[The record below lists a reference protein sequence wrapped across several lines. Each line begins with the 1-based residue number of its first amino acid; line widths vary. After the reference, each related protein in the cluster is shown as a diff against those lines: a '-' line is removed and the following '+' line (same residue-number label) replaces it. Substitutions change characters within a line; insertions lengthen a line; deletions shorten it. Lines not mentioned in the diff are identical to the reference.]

1 MDRVILT
8 RKVNRHYSYPP
19 SCKMEGVKEEANV
32 KDEGGPQQ
40 KGVARV
46 ESAVEIVKLAAE
58 ETRRARVN
66 GIAKT
71 NNEIIGI

>member
-1 MDRVILT
+1 M
-8 RKVNRHYSYPP
+8 KV
-19 SCKMEGVKEEANV
+19 
-32 KDEGGPQQ
+32 Q